1 MEAKDFSA
9 LRISLASP
17 EQIRSW
23 SYGEVTKP
31 ETINYRR
38 LRPEMDGLFCER
50 IFGPTRDWQ
59 CYCGKYKNI
68 RYRGIICDK
77 CGVEVTR
84 AAVRRERMG
93 HIELAA
99 PVAHVWYTRRVP
111 SYLGLLLD
119 VSRRN
124 LDRVLYFAQ
133 YVVTQVDEGARERA
147 IDRIQKELALKEQEL
162 AGGMEE
168 QADGQRGD
176 QLAEEFEAKAKAI
189 RQHFDGELTRLSDE
203 VTSEAQLAQRLVE
216 DQLGQTAVEA
226 ISLKSIEEVIVPEGK
241 TIDNDHISRIQT
253 LVNDHLTKLQAEAEN
268 MTEEEIAKISGGMDA
283 ANNGAEQL
291 AEIESRLET
300 FREAAQKQID
310 ELEKL
315 QSLQFLA
322 ENPDKDKSKFEFFLS
337 ESRYRDLKGKFGNV
351 FQASMGAEA
360 FYDILGALNLTKM
373 NEQLWHEVRTT
384 RSKQR
389 RKKATKRLRVVES
402 LQNSSTTVTDTD
414 ETNQE
419 NEPRGNRP
427 EWMIMTALP
436 VIPPDLRPMVQL
448 DGGRFA
454 TSDLNDLY
462 RRVINRNNRL
472 KHLLDLGAPDVI
484 VRNEKRMLQEAVD
497 SLIDNSQRGKALS
510 RRGRRELK
518 SLSDML
524 KGKKGRFR
532 RNLLGK
538 RVDYSGRSVIVIGP
552 KLKLHQCGLPKSMAL
567 ELYRPFVISRLVH
580 YTYASNVKGAKR
592 IIERERPEVWEVL
605 EEVIKER
612 PVLLNR
618 APTLHRLGIQ
628 AFEPLLVEG
637 KAIQI
642 HPLVCSA
649 FNADFDGDQM
659 AVHIPLSD
667 QAVKEAR
674 ELMLST
680 KNLLQP
686 SDGAPVVGPSKDMV
700 LGNYYLTMD
709 PTVEIVALKS
719 RADEFRS
726 EQVLYGGDHR
736 VGIAVGSNGYYY
748 AQFRKIPNVKI
759 FKDGTRLDAS
769 GRPKVVETAVDR
781 TVQALLEGEVDCML
795 ANAYEMNKYLR
806 GKGLEDRL
814 EITNLHERRAVVDM
828 DEVEYLYRIGLVQ
841 LHTPI
846 LLGNVYDQRSQQD
859 EPEIC
864 TVGRAVFNRILP
876 DEMRFVQ
883 KTMGKKDLQELVAR
897 CYQVIGAERTTDVVD
912 AIKNYGFHY
921 ATISGTTIAVSDLT
935 IPDERDEILQRA
947 DSVVTRADRD
957 FRRGLMT
964 EEERY
969 QITIDEWKN
978 AKDHLQERI
987 EDALDPYGPVA
998 IMATSGSTKGGF
1010 GTITQLAGMRGLM
1023 ADPAGRII
1031 ELPIRSHFR
1040 EGLNALEF
1048 FISTH
1053 GARKGLAD
1061 TALRTADAGYLTRRL
1076 VDVAQD
1082 MIVNRWDCETPRGLT
1097 ISRSD
1102 DIAGQTIA
1110 ERIVGRCVADDVHHP
1125 QTNELIVERN
1135 GLIDEEIA
1143 DIIDKSSLEEVTVR
1157 SPLTCDLIHGVCALC
1172 YGRDLGSGEMV
1183 KIGAAVGIIAAQ
1195 SIGEP
1200 GTQLTLRTFHTGGTV
1215 KSSGGDITSGLPRVV
1230 ELFEARQEPKGQSVM
1245 TDIGGILRLTQR
1257 EDGAAIATVI
1267 DSEVISEVHEIPPE
1281 WVVHVTD
1288 GKDIKEGAVIASHS
1302 EELKSPMAGTVHIE
1316 GNVVA
1321 IRAETDELEYEISD
1335 GWGIW
1340 VTDGEDIKKGAVIAS
1355 HSGELKSS
1363 MAGAVHIEGST
1374 VYIRAERRDEQEY
1387 EIPANAR
1394 LRKEIH
1400 DGMEVKPGEQLTE
1413 GSKNPHRILRV
1424 LGPDATQLY
1433 LLSEIQEVYRSQGVN
1448 IADKHFETV
1457 IRKMMCKVQITQSGD
1472 SDLLP
1477 GELIDQLKLLEINEA
1492 LIAEN
1497 KEPALVTPVL
1507 LGITKAALNTE
1518 SYLSAASFQHT
1529 IKVLAGAAIEGKVD
1543 PLHGLKENVII
1554 GKLIPAGTGF
1564 EIYQER
1570 EAPPPDESPPDV
1582 ALEAQDALGLDEL
1595 GDQDDFENMLSEP

>member
-84 AAVRRERMG
+84 SSVRRERMG

-133 YVVTQVDEGARERA
+133 YVVTHVDEDARGKA
-147 IDRIQKELALKEQEL
+147 INRIKKELALKEQEL
-162 AGGMEE
+162 RGPIEE
-168 QADGQRGD
+168 QLSAVREGRE
-176 QLAEEFEAKAKAI
+176 QLARQFDSRVAAI
-189 RQHFDGELTRLSDE
+189 QQHFEGELARLSDE
-203 VTSEAQLAQRLVE
+203 VMNEAQLAQTQVE
-216 DQLGQTAVEA
+216 NLLGQPASSEIA
-226 ISLKSIEEVIVPEGK
+226 LKSTGSVVVPVGEPI
-241 TIDNDHISRIQT
+241 TNDHITRIQDT
-253 LVNDHLTKLQAEAEN
+253 VNQHLSALQTETEALAA
-268 MTEEEIAKISGGMDA
+268 EEIAKISGEIDA
-283 ANNGAEQL
+283 ENTDVEGSLEAQLEAQEERIKNIRESAE
-291 AEIESRLET
+291 
-300 FREAAQKQID
+300 KQIT
-310 ELEKL
+310 ELERL
-315 QSLQFLA
+315 QSLTASAASAPEEQRHK
-322 ENPDKDKSKFEFFLS
+322 ETPFLS
-337 ESRYRDLKGKFGNV
+337 EGRFRELKGRFGNV
-351 FQASMGAEA
+351 FQANMGAEA
-360 FYDILGALNLTKM
+360 FYEILSSLNLAKLTDM
-373 NEQLWHEVRTT
+373 LWNEVRTS

-389 RKKATKRLRVVES
+389 RRKATKRLSVVES
-402 LQNSSTTVTDTD
+402 LRNSRDTVIDQD
-414 ETNQE
+414 ETKQE
-419 NEPRGNRP
+419 NEPDGNRP
-427 EWMIMTALP
+427 EWMILTVLP

-552 KLKLHQCGLPKSMAL
+552 KLKLHQCGLPKTMAL
-567 ELYRPFVISRLVH
+567 ELYRPFVISKLVE
-580 YTYASNVKGAKR
+580 YNYASNVKGAKR

-605 EEVIKER
+605 EEVIRER

-659 AVHIPLSD
+659 AVHVPLSE
-667 QAVKEAR
+667 QAVQEAR
-674 ELMLST
+674 DLMLST
-680 KNLLQP
+680 RNLLKP
-686 SDGAPVVGPSKDMV
+686 SDGAPIVGPSKDMV

-709 PTVEIVALKS
+709 PTVEIVALRE
-719 RADEFRS
+719 RAEEFRTES
-726 EQVLYGGDHR
+726 AALSGTPT
-736 VGIAVGSNGYYY
+736 VGIAFRSNGYYY
-748 AQFRKIPNVKI
+748 AQFRRVPNSQLYMDETTVDANGRQQVVKSAI
-759 FKDGTRLDAS
+759 
-769 GRPKVVETAVDR
+769 DR
-781 TVQALLEGEVDCML
+781 TVDALLAGEVDCML
-795 ANAYEMNKYLR
+795 ANAYEARIYLR
-806 GKGLEDRL
+806 QRGLDDKL
-814 EITNLHERRAVVDM
+814 EITNLHERRVVVDM
-828 DEVEYLYRIGLVQ
+828 DEVEYLYRIGLVN

-846 LLGNVYDQRSQQD
+846 LLGNVYDGREPNE
-859 EPEIC
+859 EPEIT
-864 TVGRAVFNRILP
+864 TVGRAIFNRMLP
-876 DEMRFVQ
+876 DEMRYVQ
-883 KTMGKKDLQELVAR
+883 ETMGKKGLQQLVAR
-897 CYQVIGAERTTDVVD
+897 CYQVIGGERTTEVVD
-912 AIKNYGFHY
+912 AIKNFGFHY
-921 ATISGTTIAVSDLT
+921 ATISGTTIAVHDLT
-935 IPDERDEILQRA
+935 IPDERADILRQAEDVVSRA
-947 DSVVTRADRD
+947 ERD

-969 QITIDEWKN
+969 QITVDQWN
-978 AKDHLQERI
+978 RAKDELQDQI
-987 EDALDPYGPVA
+987 QDSLDPYGPIA
-998 IMATSGSTKGGF
+998 IMALSGSTKGGF
-1010 GTITQLAGMRGLM
+1010 GPITQLAGMRGLM
-1023 ADPAGRII
+1023 ADPSGRII

-1040 EGLNALEF
+1040 EGLNALEY

-1082 MIVNRWDCETPRGLT
+1082 MIVNRWDCNTTDGLL
-1097 ISRSD
+1097 IRRAD
-1102 DIAGQTIA
+1102 DIAGQTLD
-1110 ERIVGRCVADDVHHP
+1110 ERIVGRCAAQDIYEPESGELLVAR
-1125 QTNELIVERN
+1125 NEM
-1135 GLIDEEIA
+1135 IDEEIA
-1143 DIIDKSSLEEVTVR
+1143 EKIERSSLEEVVVR

-1172 YGRDLGSGEMV
+1172 YGRDLGAGDMV
-1183 KIGAAVGIIAAQ
+1183 DIGAAVGIIAAQ

-1200 GTQLTLRTFHTGGTV
+1200 GTQLTLRTFHSGGTAEV
-1215 KSSGGDITSGLPRVV
+1215 RDITSGLPRVE
-1230 ELFEARQEPKGQSVM
+1230 ELFEARRKPKGEAVL
-1245 TDIGGILRLTQR
+1245 TNLGGVLRLTVQG
-1257 EDGAAIATVI
+1257 EGDDQVQVATVI
-1267 DSEVISEVHEIPPE
+1267 DSEMTNETHVVPEDWEILAA
-1281 WVVHVTD
+1281 D
-1288 GKDIKEGAVIASHS
+1288 GKDIKEGALVAKNRDG
-1302 EELKSPMAGTVHIE
+1302 ELRAGMAGTAHIE
-1316 GNVVA
+1316 DHTVF
-1321 IRAETDELEYEISD
+1321 IRF
-1335 GWGIW
+1335 
-1340 VTDGEDIKKGAVIAS
+1340 
-1355 HSGELKSS
+1355 
-1363 MAGAVHIEGST
+1363 
-1374 VYIRAERRDEQEY
+1374 ERRDEDIH
-1387 EIPANAR
+1387 EIPKNAR
-1394 LRKEIH
+1394 LRKNIH
-1400 DGMEVKPGEQLTE
+1400 DGMTVQPGEQLTE
-1413 GSKNPHRILRV
+1413 GSKNPHQILRAQ
-1424 LGPDATQLY
+1424 GANATQLY
-1433 LLSEIQEVYRSQGVN
+1433 LLGEIQEVYRSQGVN

-1457 IRKMMCKVQITQSGD
+1457 IRKMMCKVQITKSGD
-1472 SDLLP
+1472 SELLP
-1477 GELIDQLKLLEINEA
+1477 GDLVDQLELRAINER
-1492 LIAEN
+1492 L
-1497 KEPALVTPVL
+1497 KEEDREICSATPVL
-1507 LGITKAALNTE
+1507 LGITKAALSTE

-1529 IKVLAGAAIEGKVD
+1529 IKVLAGAAIEGQVD

-1564 EIYQER
+1564 HAYPDR
-1570 EAPPPDESPPDV
+1570 EEVAP
-1582 ALEAQDALGLDEL
+1582 AATLEAQGALDPDLFSDA
-1595 GDQDDFENMLSEP
+1595 DDFESMLSEL

>member
-23 SYGEVTKP
+23 SYGEVSKP

-84 AAVRRERMG
+84 SSVRRERMG

-133 YVVTQVDEGARERA
+133 YVITTVDEDARGKA
-147 IDRIQKELALKEQEL
+147 IARIEKELQLKEDEL
-162 AGGMEE
+162 SGAIEDQMNELR
-168 QADGQRGD
+168 DSRN
-176 QLAEEFEAKAKAI
+176 QLAEQFDEKVKAI
-189 RQHFDGELTRLSDE
+189 REHFDSELARLSDE
-203 VTSEAQLAQRLVE
+203 VMSEAQAAQSRVE
-216 DQLGQTAVEA
+216 TMLGQAAGEE
-226 ISLKSIEEVIVPEGK
+226 IGLKSTSAVVVAKGE
-241 TIDNDHISRIQT
+241 TISNDHISKIQS
-253 LVNDHLTKLQAEAEN
+253 LVNEHLGALQGEIELLAQ
-268 MTEEEIAKISGGMDA
+268 EEIGKISGEIDTANVDVDSSMD
-283 ANNGAEQL
+283 EQL
-291 AEIESRLET
+291 KELEERVETMRASAE
-300 FREAAQKQID
+300 KQIK
-310 ELEKL
+310 ELESL
-315 QSLQFLA
+315 QVLQFLG
-322 ENPDKDKSKFEFFLS
+322 EG
-337 ESRYRDLKGKFGNV
+337 RYRELKGKFGNV
-351 FQASMGAEA
+351 FQANMGAEA
-360 FYDILGALNLTKM
+360 FYEILSNLNLARLA
-373 NEQLWHEVRTT
+373 EELWLEVRTS

-389 RKKATKRLRVVES
+389 RRKATKRLRVVES
-402 LQNSSTTVTDTD
+402 LRNSRTTVIDQD
-414 ETNQE
+414 ETKQE
-419 NEPRGNRP
+419 NEPNGNRP
-427 EWMIMTALP
+427 EWMILTVLP

-552 KLKLHQCGLPKSMAL
+552 KLKLHQCGLPKTMAL
-567 ELYRPFVISRLVH
+567 ELYRPFVISRLVA
-580 YTYASNVKGAKR
+580 YNYASNVKGAKR

-605 EEVIKER
+605 EEVIRER

-659 AVHIPLSD
+659 AVHVPLSE
-667 QAVKEAR
+667 QAVNEAR

-680 KNLLQP
+680 RNLLKP
-686 SDGAPVVGPSKDMV
+686 SDGQPIVGPSKDMV

-709 PTVEIVALKS
+709 PTVEIVALRS
-719 RADEFRS
+719 RADEFRAES
-726 EQVLYGGDHR
+726 VLYSGAHK
-736 VGIAVGSNGYYY
+736 VGIAFRSNGYYY
-748 AQFRKIPNVKI
+748 AQFRNVPNSQLY
-759 FKDGTRLDAS
+759 LDETALDEN
-769 GRPKVVETAVDR
+769 GRPRVVKSAVDC
-781 TVQALLEGEVDCML
+781 TVDALLKGEVDCML
-795 ANAYEMNKYLR
+795 ANAYEARKYLR
-806 GKGLEDRL
+806 GRELEGQL
-814 EITNLHERRAVVDM
+814 EITNLHERRVVVDM
-828 DEVEYLYRIGLVQ
+828 DEVEYLYRLGLVK
-841 LHTPI
+841 LHSPI
-846 LLGNVYDQRSQQD
+846 LLGNVYDKREPQA

-864 TVGRAVFNRILP
+864 TVGRAIFNRILP

-883 KTMGKKDLQELVAR
+883 ETLGKRGLQDLVAR
-897 CYQVIGAERTTDVVD
+897 CYQVIGGEQTTEVVD

-921 ATISGTTIAVSDLT
+921 ATISGTTIAVSDLE
-935 IPDERDEILQRA
+935 IPVERA
-947 DSVVTRADRD
+947 DILREAEEVVTRAERD

-969 QITIDEWKN
+969 QITIDEWN
-978 AKDHLQERI
+978 RAKDDLQDHI
-987 EDALDPYGPVA
+987 QDTIDPYGPIA
-998 IMATSGSTKGGF
+998 IMALSGSTKGGF
-1010 GTITQLAGMRGLM
+1010 GPITQLAGMRGLM

-1040 EGLNALEF
+1040 GGLNALEY

-1082 MIVNRWDCETPRGLT
+1082 MIVNRWDCNTYRGLKVR
-1097 ISRSD
+1097 RSD
-1102 DIAGQTIA
+1102 DIAGQTID
-1110 ERIVGRCVADDVHHP
+1110 ERIVGRCSAEDIYDPESGALLVGR
-1125 QTNELIVERN
+1125 NEM
-1135 GLIDEEIA
+1135 IDEDIA
-1143 DIIDKSSLEEVTVR
+1143 ASIQNSELKEVEVR

-1172 YGRDLGSGEMV
+1172 YGRDLGTGEMV
-1183 KIGAAVGIIAAQ
+1183 NIGAAVGIIAAQ

-1200 GTQLTLRTFHTGGTV
+1200 GTQLTLRTFHSGGTAEV
-1215 KSSGGDITSGLPRVV
+1215 RDITSGLPRVE
-1230 ELFEARQEPKGQSVM
+1230 ELFEARRKPKGESVM
-1245 TDIGGILRLTQR
+1245 TEMGGILRLTQR
-1257 EDGAAIATVI
+1257 GDGDDRVTVATVI
-1267 DSEVISEVHEIPPE
+1267 DSTMENEHHVVPEGWEI
-1281 WVVHVTD
+1281 VAQD
-1288 GKDIKEGAVIASHS
+1288 GKEIAKGAVVAKNGDEEMIATLS
-1302 EELKSPMAGTVHIE
+1302 GTVH
-1316 GNVVA
+1316 
-1321 IRAETDELEYEISD
+1321 LEDQS
-1335 GWGIW
+1335 
-1340 VTDGEDIKKGAVIAS
+1340 
-1355 HSGELKSS
+1355 
-1363 MAGAVHIEGST
+1363 
-1374 VYIRAERRDEQEY
+1374 VYIRFEDTQEEDY

-1394 LRKEIH
+1394 LRKNIFE
-1400 DGMEVKPGEQLTE
+1400 GMTVKPGEQLTE
-1413 GSKNPHRILRV
+1413 GSKNPHHILRV
-1424 LGPDATQLY
+1424 SGAEDTQLY
-1433 LLSEIQEVYRSQGVN
+1433 LLSEIQEVYRSQGVP

-1457 IRKMMCKVQITQSGD
+1457 IRKMMCKVQITDSGD

-1477 GELIDQLKLLEINEA
+1477 GELIDQLELRQINQDLLAEDKEICKGSP
-1492 LIAEN
+1492 I
-1497 KEPALVTPVL
+1497 L
-1507 LGITKAALNTE
+1507 LGITKAALSTE

-1529 IKVLAGAAIEGKVD
+1529 IKVLAGAAIEGQVD

-1564 EIYQER
+1564 HAYHDR
-1570 EAPPPDESPPDV
+1570 ELAAPM
-1582 ALEAQDALGLDEL
+1582 ATLEAQGALDFDEV
-1595 GDQDDFENMLSEP
+1595 GDQDDFENMLSEL

>member
-84 AAVRRERMG
+84 SSVRRERMG

-133 YVVTQVDEGARERA
+133 YVVTTVDEDARNKA
-147 IDRIQKELALKEQEL
+147 IARIEKELQSKEAEISG
-162 AGGMEE
+162 ATEE
-168 QADGQRGD
+168 QMTALRDNRD
-176 QLAEEFEAKAKAI
+176 QIAEEFDTKAKAI
-189 RQHFDGELTRLSDE
+189 RQHFDAELARLSDE
-203 VTSEAQLAQRLVE
+203 VMSEAQSAQTSVE
-216 DQLGQTAVEA
+216 SLLGQNASEDIKLDSASAVVVAQGE
-226 ISLKSIEEVIVPEGK
+226 
-241 TIDNDHISRIQT
+241 TITNDHISKIQT
-253 LVNDHLTKLQAEAEN
+253 LVNEHLSSLQGEIEALAQ
-268 MTEEEIAKISGGMDA
+268 EEIAKVSG
-283 ANNGAEQL
+283 
-291 AEIESRLET
+291 EIETANVDVDSSMNEQVQELDEKLQNLR
-300 FREAAQKQID
+300 ASADKQIE
-310 ELEKL
+310 ELDKL
-315 QSLQFLA
+315 QSLVAYSETATKIRNEQK
-322 ENPDKDKSKFEFFLS
+322 KDSPFIS
-337 ESRYRDLKGKFGNV
+337 ESKYRELKSKFGNV
-351 FQASMGAEA
+351 FQAAMGAEA
-360 FYDILGALNLTKM
+360 FYEILSNINMTKM
-373 NEQLWHEVRTT
+373 AEMLWDEVRNA
-384 RSKQR
+384 RSKQVR
-389 RKKATKRLRVVES
+389 RKATKRLRVVES
-402 LQNSSTTVTDTD
+402 LRSSRTTVMDKD
-414 ETNQE
+414 ETKQE
-419 NEPRGNRP
+419 NEPDGNRP
-427 EWMIMTALP
+427 EWMILTVLP

-552 KLKLHQCGLPKSMAL
+552 KLKLHQCGLPKTMAL
-567 ELYRPFVISRLVH
+567 ELYRPFVISRLVA
-580 YTYASNVKGAKR
+580 YNYASNVKGAKR

-605 EEVIKER
+605 EEVIRER

-659 AVHIPLSD
+659 AVHVPLSE

-674 ELMLST
+674 DLMLST
-680 KNLLQP
+680 RNLLKP
-686 SDGAPVVGPSKDMV
+686 SDGAPIVGPSKDMV

-709 PTVEIVALKS
+709 PTVEIVALRA
-719 RADEFRS
+719 RADEFRAES
-726 EQVLYGGDHR
+726 ALYAGEHK
-736 VGIAVGSNGYYY
+736 VGIAFRSNGYYY
-748 AQFRKIPNVKI
+748 AQFRNVPNSEL
-759 FKDGTRLDAS
+759 FLDETAPDDN
-769 GRPKVVETAVDR
+769 GRPRVVKSAVDR
-781 TVQALLEGEVDCML
+781 TVAALLSGEVDCML
-795 ANAYEMNKYLR
+795 ANAYEMRKYLR
-806 GKGLEDRL
+806 ANDLEDQL
-814 EITNLHERRAVVDM
+814 EITNLHERRVVVDM
-828 DEVEYLYRIGLVQ
+828 DEVEYLYRIGLVN
-841 LHTPI
+841 LHSPI
-846 LLGNVYDQRSQQD
+846 LLGNVYDELGPQD

-864 TVGRAVFNRILP
+864 TVGRAMFNRILP

-883 KTMGKKDLQELVAR
+883 ETLGKRGLQDLVAR
-897 CYQVIGAERTTDVVD
+897 CYQVIGGERTTEVVD
-912 AIKNYGFHY
+912 AIKNFGFHY

-935 IPDERDEILQRA
+935 IPDERADILREA
-947 DSVVTRADRD
+947 EGVVTRAERD

-969 QITIDEWKN
+969 QITIDEWN
-978 AKDHLQERI
+978 RAKDYLQDQI
-987 EDALDPYGPVA
+987 QDALDPYGPIA
-998 IMATSGSTKGGF
+998 IMALSGSTKGGF
-1010 GTITQLAGMRGLM
+1010 GPITQLAGMRGLM
-1023 ADPAGRII
+1023 ADPSGRII
-1031 ELPIRSHFR
+1031 DLPIRSHFR
-1040 EGLNALEF
+1040 EGLNALEY

-1082 MIVNRWDCETPRGLT
+1082 MIVNRWDCNTNRGLL
-1097 ISRSD
+1097 IYRSD
-1102 DIAGQTIA
+1102 DIAGQTIG
-1110 ERIVGRCVADDVHHP
+1110 ERIVGRCSAEDIFDP
-1125 QTNELIVERN
+1125 ETQALIVGRN
-1135 GLIDEEIA
+1135 EMIDEEVAAKIQQ
-1143 DIIDKSSLEEVTVR
+1143 STLEVVEAR

-1172 YGRDLGSGEMV
+1172 YGRDLGTGEMV
-1183 KIGAAVGIIAAQ
+1183 NIGSAVGIIAAQ

-1200 GTQLTLRTFHTGGTV
+1200 GTQLTLRTFHSGGTAEV
-1215 KSSGGDITSGLPRVV
+1215 RDITSGLPRVE
-1230 ELFEARQEPKGQSVM
+1230 ELFEARRKPKGESVL
-1245 TDIGGILRLTQR
+1245 TEIGGILRLTER
-1257 EDGAAIATVI
+1257 EDGARIATVI
-1267 DSEVISEVHEIPPE
+1267 DSDVRNETHVVPEDWEIVAQDRKE
-1281 WVVHVTD
+1281 
-1288 GKDIKEGAVIASHS
+1288 IKEGALVARNGD
-1302 EELKSPMAGTVHIE
+1302 EEL
-1316 GNVVA
+1316 
-1321 IRAETDELEYEISD
+1321 RASL
-1335 GWGIW
+1335 
-1340 VTDGEDIKKGAVIAS
+1340 
-1355 HSGELKSS
+1355 
-1363 MAGAVHIEGST
+1363 AGAVHIEDHT
-1374 VYIRAERRDEQEY
+1374 VFIRFEERAEDEY

-1394 LRKEIH
+1394 LRKTIF
-1400 DGMEVKPGEQLTE
+1400 DGMEVAAGEQLTE
-1413 GSKNPHRILRV
+1413 GSKNPHQILRV
-1424 LGPDATQLY
+1424 LGANATQLY

-1457 IRKMMCKVQITQSGD
+1457 IRKMMCKVQITRSGD

-1477 GELIDQLKLLEINEA
+1477 GELIDQLKLLEINER
-1492 LIAEN
+1492 LIAEDA
-1497 KEPALVTPVL
+1497 EPCSGTPVL
-1507 LGITKAALNTE
+1507 LGITKAALSTE

-1529 IKVLAGAAIEGKVD
+1529 IKVLAGAAIEGQVD

-1564 EIYQER
+1564 HAYHDR
-1570 EAPPPDESPPDV
+1570 EVIAPAVTLESQG
-1582 ALEAQDALGLDEL
+1582 ALDIDEL
-1595 GDQDDFENMLSEP
+1595 GDQDDFENMLSEL

>member
-17 EQIRSW
+17 EQVRSW

-84 AAVRRERMG
+84 SSVRRERMG

-133 YVVTQVDEGARERA
+133 YVVTHVDEDARSRA
-147 IDRIQKELALKEQEL
+147 IGRIENELAAKEQEL
-162 AGGMEE
+162 ADEIE
-168 QADGQRGD
+168 RQISETREDR
-176 QLAEEFEAKAKAI
+176 ENKAAAI
-189 RQHFDGELTRLSDE
+189 RDHFESELSRLSDE
-203 VTSEAQLAQRLVE
+203 VMSEAQTAQSQVE
-216 DQLGQTAVEA
+216 SLLGQAAAAE
-226 ISLKSIEEVIVPEGK
+226 ISLESISEAVVAEGEVI
-241 TIDNDHISRIQT
+241 TNDHISKIQAM
-253 LVNDHLTKLQAEAEN
+253 VNEHLSGLQAETDALVQ
-268 MTEEEIAKISGGMDA
+268 EEIGKIGSEADS
-283 ANNGAEQL
+283 AEGDDD
-291 AEIESRLET
+291 SSLEEQ
-300 FREAAQKQID
+300 FD
-310 ELEKL
+310 ELKAKTKVYRDKADEQINDLNRLLSL
-315 QSLQFLA
+315 QSAAITSSSDRQARIRQAGTDYVFI
-322 ENPDKDKSKFEFFLS
+322 S
-337 ESRYRDLKGKFGNV
+337 ESKYRELKSKFGNV
-351 FQASMGAEA
+351 FQAAMGAEA
-360 FYDILGALNLTKM
+360 FYDVLSDLHLAKM
-373 NEQLWHEVRTT
+373 TEMLWDEVRHA
-384 RSKQR
+384 RSKQVR
-389 RKKATKRLRVVES
+389 RKATKRLKVVES
-402 LQNSSTTVTDTD
+402 LRSSRETVIDTD
-414 ETNQE
+414 ETKQE
-419 NEPRGNRP
+419 NEPNGNRP
-427 EWMIMTALP
+427 EWMILTVLP

-552 KLKLHQCGLPKSMAL
+552 KLKLHQCGLPKTMAL
-567 ELYRPFVISRLVH
+567 ELYRPFVISRLVS
-580 YTYASNVKGAKR
+580 YNYASNVKGAKR

-605 EEVIKER
+605 EEVIRER

-659 AVHIPLSD
+659 AVHVPLSE

-680 KNLLQP
+680 RNLLKP
-686 SDGAPVVGPSKDMV
+686 SDGEPIVGPSKDMV

-709 PTVEIVALKS
+709 PTVEIVATRA

-726 EQVLYGGDHR
+726 ASAVFAGDLK
-736 VGIAVGSNGYYY
+736 VGIAYRSNGYYY
-748 AQFRKIPNVKI
+748 AQFRNVPNRVL
-759 FKDGTRLDAS
+759 FEDEVELDEN
-769 GRPKVVETAVDR
+769 GRPRTIMSAVDR
-781 TVQALLEGEVDCML
+781 MVEALLAGEVDCML
-795 ANAYEMNKYLR
+795 ANAYEMRKLMRAR
-806 GKGLEDRL
+806 GLDDQL
-814 EITNLHERRAVVDM
+814 EITNLHERRVVVDM
-828 DEVEYLYRIGLVQ
+828 DEVEYLYRLGLVD

-846 LLGNVYDQRSQQD
+846 LLGNVFDERLPQE

-864 TVGRAVFNRILP
+864 TIGRAIFNRILP

-883 KTMGKKDLQELVAR
+883 QTLDKKGLQNLVAR
-897 CYQVIGAERTTDVVD
+897 CHQEIGGEKTTEVVD

-921 ATISGTTIAVSDLT
+921 ATISGTTIAVSDLE
-935 IPDERDEILQRA
+935 IPDDRDNVLSDAQR
-947 DSVVTRADRD
+947 VVDGADRD

-964 EEERY
+964 EDERY
-969 QITIDEWKN
+969 QVTIDEWN
-978 AKDHLQERI
+978 RAKDKLQDRI
-987 EDALDPYGPVA
+987 QDNMAPYGPIA
-998 IMATSGSTKGGF
+998 IMAKSGATKGGF
-1010 GTITQLAGMRGLM
+1010 GPITQLAGMRGLM
-1023 ADPAGRII
+1023 ADPSGRII
-1031 ELPIRSHFR
+1031 DLPIRSHFR
-1040 EGLNALEF
+1040 EGLNALEY

-1082 MIVNRWDCETPRGLT
+1082 MIVNRWDCNTTRGLV
-1097 ISRSD
+1097 IRRD
-1102 DIAGQTIA
+1102 DGIAGQNVA
-1110 ERIVGRCVADDVHHP
+1110 ERIVGRCSAQEIVDPESD
-1125 QTNELIVERN
+1125 ELIVARN
-1135 GLIDEEIA
+1135 EMIDEEIA
-1143 DIIDKSSLEEVTVR
+1143 DKIENSSLEAVEVR
-1157 SPLTCDLIHGVCALC
+1157 SPLSCDLIHGVCALC
-1172 YGRDLGSGEMV
+1172 YGRDLGTGDMV
-1183 KIGAAVGIIAAQ
+1183 NIGAAVGIIAAQ

-1200 GTQLTLRTFHTGGTV
+1200 GTQLTLRTFHSGGTAEV
-1215 KSSGGDITSGLPRVV
+1215 RDITSGLPRVE
-1230 ELFEARQEPKGQSVM
+1230 ELFEARRKPKGESVM
-1245 TDIGGILRLTQR
+1245 TTIGGRLNIIER
-1257 EDGAAIATVI
+1257 EGARIATVVY
-1267 DSEVISEVHEIPPE
+1267 SEPLSARQVVPDEWEIVAE
-1281 WVVHVTD
+1281 D
-1288 GKDIKEGAVIASHS
+1288 GRDIQDGAVIAKNGDDDMRAEMSGRVHVEDHVIYIRDEIREE
-1302 EELKSPMAGTVHIE
+1302 EEL
-1316 GNVVA
+1316 
-1321 IRAETDELEYEISD
+1321 
-1335 GWGIW
+1335 
-1340 VTDGEDIKKGAVIAS
+1340 
-1355 HSGELKSS
+1355 
-1363 MAGAVHIEGST
+1363 
-1374 VYIRAERRDEQEY
+1374 

-1394 LRKEIH
+1394 LRKSIF
-1400 DGMEVKPGEQLTE
+1400 DGMTVAPGEQLTE
-1413 GSKNPHRILRV
+1413 GSKNPHQILRV
-1424 LGPDATQLY
+1424 QGAKATQLY
-1433 LLSEIQEVYRSQGVN
+1433 LLGEIQDVYRSQGVN

-1457 IRKMMCKVQITQSGD
+1457 IRKMMCKVQITRSGD
-1472 SDLLP
+1472 SELLP
-1477 GELIDQLKLLEINEA
+1477 GELIDQLKLLEINER
-1492 LIAEN
+1492 LISEDL
-1497 KEPALVTPVL
+1497 EPCSGQPVL
-1507 LGITKAALNTE
+1507 LGITKAALSTE

-1529 IKVLAGAAIEGKVD
+1529 IKVLAGAAIEGQLD

-1564 EIYQER
+1564 HAYQDR
-1570 EAPPPDESPPDV
+1570 EAVAPPV
-1582 ALEAQDALGLDEL
+1582 TLEAQGALDLDEV
-1595 GDQDDFENMLSEP
+1595 GDQDDFENMLSEL

>member
-1 MEAKDFSA
+1 MEARDFSA

-50 IFGPTRDWQ
+50 TFGPTRDWQ

-84 AAVRRERMG
+84 SSVRRERMG

-133 YVVTQVDEGARERA
+133 YVVTQVDEDARGKAVSRIENELEEKER
-147 IDRIQKELALKEQEL
+147 ELTGVIE
-162 AGGMEE
+162 
-168 QADGQRGD
+168 D
-176 QLAEEFEAKAKAI
+176 QLREAQDSRAQIAEEFDSKVAAI
-189 RQHFDGELTRLSDE
+189 REHFDAELARLSDE
-203 VTSEAQLAQRLVE
+203 VMSEAQAAQTRIE
-216 DQLGQTAVEA
+216 SMLGQEA
-226 ISLKSIEEVIVPEGK
+226 AADIKLKSTAAVVVAKGD
-241 TIDNDHISRIQT
+241 TIANDHISQIQNQ
-253 LVNDHLTKLQAEAEN
+253 VNDHLSALQGEIE
-268 MTEEEIAKISGGMDA
+268 TLTQEEIAKISGDIDGANVDA
-283 ANNGAEQL
+283 ESSVSEQAHEIDERIRVMRDGAE
-291 AEIESRLET
+291 
-300 FREAAQKQID
+300 KQIS
-310 ELEKL
+310 ELQELHIL
-315 QSLQFLA
+315 Q
-322 ENPDKDKSKFEFFLS
+322 FLS
-337 ESRYRDLKGKFGNV
+337 ESRYRELKGRFGNV
-351 FQASMGAEA
+351 FQANMGAEA
-360 FYDILGALNLTKM
+360 FYEILSNLNLAKLAD
-373 NEQLWHEVRTT
+373 ELWVEVRTSK
-384 RSKQR
+384 SKQR
-389 RKKATKRLRVVES
+389 RRKATKRLRVVES
-402 LQNSSTTVTDTD
+402 LRGSSETVIDRD
-414 ETNQE
+414 ETKQE
-419 NEPRGNRP
+419 NEPHGNSP
-427 EWMIMTALP
+427 EWMILTVLP

-484 VRNEKRMLQEAVD
+484 VRNEKRMLQESVD

-552 KLKLHQCGLPKSMAL
+552 KLKLHQCGLPKTMAL
-567 ELYRPFVISRLVH
+567 ELYRPFVISRLVA
-580 YTYASNVKGAKR
+580 YNYASNVKGAKR

-659 AVHIPLSD
+659 AVHVPLSE
-667 QAVKEAR
+667 QAVTEAR
-674 ELMLST
+674 DLMLST
-680 KNLLQP
+680 RNLLKP
-686 SDGAPVVGPSKDMV
+686 SDGAPIVGPSKDMV

-709 PTVEIVALKS
+709 PTVEIVALRS

-726 EQVLYGGDHR
+726 ANALFTGDHK
-736 VGIAVGSNGYYY
+736 VGIAFRSNGYYY
-748 AQFRKIPNVKI
+748 AQFRHVPHSEL
-759 FKDGTRLDAS
+759 FLDETETDAN
-769 GRPKVVETAVDR
+769 GRPQVLKSAVDR
-781 TVQALLEGEVDCML
+781 TVDALLAGDIDCML
-795 ANAYEMNKYLR
+795 ANAYEARKYLR
-806 GKGLEDRL
+806 ARELEDRL
-814 EITNLHERRAVVDM
+814 EITNLHERRVVVDM
-828 DEVEYLYRIGLVQ
+828 DEVEYLYRIGLVD

-846 LLGNVYDQRSQQD
+846 LLGNVYDKREPQE

-864 TVGRAVFNRILP
+864 TIGRAMFNRILP
-876 DEMRFVQ
+876 DEMRFEQ
-883 KTMGKKDLQELVAR
+883 QTMGKRGLQDLVAR
-897 CYQVIGAERTTDVVD
+897 CYQVIGGERTTEVVD
-912 AIKNYGFHY
+912 AIKNFGFHY

-935 IPDERDEILQRA
+935 IPEERADILQRA
-947 DSVVTRADRD
+947 EDVVTRAERD

-964 EEERY
+964 KEERY
-969 QITIDEWKN
+969 QITIDEWN
-978 AKDHLQERI
+978 RAKDHLQDHI
-987 EDALDPYGPVA
+987 QDTLDPYGPIA
-998 IMATSGSTKGGF
+998 IMAISGSTKGGF
-1010 GTITQLAGMRGLM
+1010 GPITQLAGMRGLM
-1023 ADPAGRII
+1023 ADPSGRII

-1040 EGLNALEF
+1040 EGLNALEY

-1082 MIVNRWDCETPRGLT
+1082 MIVNRWDCNTLRGLK
-1097 ISRSD
+1097 IRRSD
-1102 DIAGQTIA
+1102 DVAGQTMD
-1110 ERIVGRCVADDVHHP
+1110 ERIVGRCAAEDIINP
-1125 QTNELIVERN
+1125 ETGNLIVGRN
-1135 GLIDEEIA
+1135 EMIDEDIA
-1143 DIIDKSSLEEVTVR
+1143 FAIEDSTLADVEVR

-1172 YGRDLGSGEMV
+1172 YGRDLGTGEMV
-1183 KIGAAVGIIAAQ
+1183 NIGAAVGIIAAQ

-1200 GTQLTLRTFHTGGTV
+1200 GTQLTLRTFHSGGTAE
-1215 KSSGGDITSGLPRVV
+1215 SRGDITSGLPRVE
-1230 ELFEARQEPKGQSVM
+1230 ELFEARRKPKGESVM
-1245 TDIGGILRLTQR
+1245 TGIGGVLRITDR
-1257 EDGAAIATVI
+1257 EDGARVATVTYSQVR
-1267 DSEVISEVHEIPPE
+1267 SEVQVVPEDWEI
-1281 WVVHVTD
+1281 VVADRKQV
-1288 GKDIKEGAVIASHS
+1288 KEGAIIAKNG
-1302 EELKSPMAGTVHIE
+1302 EDELRAKMAGEVYIE
-1316 GNVVA
+1316 
-1321 IRAETDELEYEISD
+1321 D
-1335 GWGIW
+1335 
-1340 VTDGEDIKKGAVIAS
+1340 
-1355 HSGELKSS
+1355 H
-1363 MAGAVHIEGST
+1363 T
-1374 VYIRAERRDEQEY
+1374 VYIRDEDTDEWH
-1387 EIPANAR
+1387 EDIPANAR
-1394 LRKEIH
+1394 LRKSIW
-1400 DGMEVKPGEQLTE
+1400 DGMTVEPGEQLTE
-1413 GSKNPHRILRV
+1413 GSMNPHLILRV
-1424 LGPDATQLY
+1424 LGADATQLY
-1433 LLSEIQEVYRSQGVN
+1433 LLSEIQEVYRSQGVP

-1457 IRKMMCKVQITQSGD
+1457 IRKMMCKVQITRSGD
-1472 SDLLP
+1472 SELLP
-1477 GELIDQLKLLEINEA
+1477 GELVDQLKLLEINER
-1492 LIAEN
+1492 LISEGR
-1497 KEPALVTPVL
+1497 EPSAGSPIL
-1507 LGITKAALNTE
+1507 LGITKAALSTE

-1529 IKVLAGAAIEGKVD
+1529 IKVLAGAAIEGQVD

-1564 EIYQER
+1564 HAYQDR
-1570 EAPPPDESPPDV
+1570 EAVAPPV
-1582 ALEAQDALGLDEL
+1582 TLEAQGALDLEEA
-1595 GDQDDFENMLSEP
+1595 GDQDDFENMLSEL

>member
-84 AAVRRERMG
+84 SSVRRERMG

-133 YVVTQVDEGARERA
+133 YVVTQVDQDARSKA
-147 IDRIQKELALKEQEL
+147 ITRIEKELELKEQEL
-162 AGGMEE
+162 TGELE
-168 QADGQRGD
+168 DQFSELRDNRD
-176 QLAEEFEAKAKAI
+176 QLAEEFESKVTAI
-189 RQHFDGELTRLSDE
+189 RSHFDGELGRLSDE
-203 VTSEAQLAQRLVE
+203 VMNEAQAAQTRVE
-216 DQLGQTAVEA
+216 SMLGQAASAE
-226 ISLKSIEEVIVPEGK
+226 ISLQATETVVVEKGEEI
-241 TIDNDHISRIQT
+241 TNDHISRIQT
-253 LVNDHLTKLQAEAEN
+253 QVNEYLSKLQSEI
-268 MTEEEIAKISGGMDA
+268 EELSKAEIAKISGDIDDA
-283 ANNGAEQL
+283 NVDVASSLDKQAE
-291 AEIESRLET
+291 EIEERIRNLRSSAE
-300 FREAAQKQID
+300 KQIN
-310 ELEKL
+310 ELEELHVL
-315 QSLQFLA
+315 Q
-322 ENPDKDKSKFEFFLS
+322 FLS
-337 ESRYRDLKGKFGNV
+337 ESRYRELKSRFGNV
-351 FQASMGAEA
+351 FQANMGAEA
-360 FYDILGALNLTKM
+360 FYEILGTLNLAKLA
-373 NEQLWHEVRTT
+373 EELWIEVRTSK
-384 RSKQR
+384 SKQR
-389 RKKATKRLRVVES
+389 SRKATKRLRVVES
-402 LQNSSTTVTDTD
+402 LRNSRSTVIDSD

-419 NEPRGNRP
+419 NEPNGNRP
-427 EWMIMTALP
+427 EWMILTVLP

-552 KLKLHQCGLPKSMAL
+552 KLKLHQCGLPKTMAL
-567 ELYRPFVISRLVH
+567 ELYRPFVISRLVQ
-580 YTYASNVKGAKR
+580 YNYASNVKGAKR

-605 EEVIKER
+605 EEVIRER

-659 AVHIPLSD
+659 AVHVPLSE

-680 KNLLQP
+680 RNLLKP
-686 SDGAPVVGPSKDMV
+686 SDGMPIVGPSKDMV

-709 PTVEIVALKS
+709 PTVEIVAQKA

-726 EQVLYGGDHR
+726 EQVLYGGEHK
-736 VGIAVGSNGYYY
+736 VGIAVRSNGYYY
-748 AQFRKIPNVKI
+748 AQFRQVPNVEL
-759 FKDGTRLDAS
+759 FFDDTEPDDN
-769 GRPKVVETAVDR
+769 GRPKVLETAVDR
-781 TVQALLEGEVDCML
+781 TVQALLDGEVDCIL
-795 ANAYEMNKYLR
+795 ANAYEMRRYMR
-806 GKGLEDRL
+806 AKGLEDQL
-814 EITNLHERRAVVDM
+814 EITNLHERRVVVDM
-828 DEVEYLYRIGLVQ
+828 DEVEYLYRIGLVH

-846 LLGNVYDQRSQQD
+846 LLGNVYDTRGPQD

-864 TVGRAVFNRILP
+864 TVGRAIFNRILP

-883 KTMGKKDLQELVAR
+883 ETMGKKGLQQLVAR
-897 CYQVIGAERTTDVVD
+897 CYQVIGAEITTEVVD

-935 IPDERDEILQRA
+935 IPDERTDILQGA
-947 DSVVTRADRD
+947 DEVVTRAERD

-969 QITIDEWKN
+969 QITIDEWN
-978 AKDHLQERI
+978 RAKEFLQDRI
-987 EDALDPYGPVA
+987 RDTLDPYGPIA
-998 IMATSGSTKGGF
+998 IMAISGSTKGGF
-1010 GTITQLAGMRGLM
+1010 GPITQLAGMRGLM
-1023 ADPAGRII
+1023 ADPSGRII
-1031 ELPIRSHFR
+1031 DLPIRSHFR
-1040 EGLNALEF
+1040 EGLNALEY

-1082 MIVNRWDCETPRGLT
+1082 MIVNRWDCNTQRGLT
-1097 ISRSD
+1097 IRRSD
-1102 DIAGQTIA
+1102 DVAGQTIE
-1110 ERIVGRCVADDVHHP
+1110 ERIVGRCASEDLFDP
-1125 QTNELIVERN
+1125 DSDELIVGRN
-1135 GLIDEEIA
+1135 EIIDEEIA
-1143 DIIDKSSLEEVTVR
+1143 AAIQNSSVEELEVR

-1172 YGRDLGSGEMV
+1172 YGRDLGTGDMV
-1183 KIGAAVGIIAAQ
+1183 GIGSAVGIIAAQ

-1200 GTQLTLRTFHTGGTV
+1200 GTQLTLRTFHSGGTAETT
-1215 KSSGGDITSGLPRVV
+1215 DITSGLPRVE
-1230 ELFEARQEPKGQSVM
+1230 ELFEARRKPRGEAVM
-1245 TDIGGILRLTQR
+1245 TNLGGVLRLTER
-1257 EDGAAIATVI
+1257 EDHVRIATVI
-1267 DSEVISEVHEIPPE
+1267 YSEVENETHVVPEDWEICVE
-1281 WVVHVTD
+1281 D
-1288 GKDIKEGAVIASHS
+1288 GKDVEIGGLVAANGAQ
-1302 EELKSPMAGTVHIE
+1302 ELKAGLAGTVHIE
-1316 GNVVA
+1316 DHT
-1321 IRAETDELEYEISD
+1321 I
-1335 GWGIW
+1335 
-1340 VTDGEDIKKGAVIAS
+1340 
-1355 HSGELKSS
+1355 
-1363 MAGAVHIEGST
+1363 
-1374 VYIRAERRDEQEY
+1374 YIRNETSESEEY

-1394 LRKEIH
+1394 LRKEIF
-1400 DGMEVKPGEQLTE
+1400 DGMTVALGAQLTE
-1413 GSKNPHRILRV
+1413 GPRNPHSILRV
-1424 LGPDATQLY
+1424 LGPDATQMY
-1433 LLSEIQEVYRSQGVN
+1433 LLGEIQEVYRSQGVN

-1457 IRKMMCKVQITQSGD
+1457 IRKMMCKVQITKSGD

-1477 GELIDQLKLLEINEA
+1477 GELIDRLKLLEINES
-1492 LIAEN
+1492 LIAEDR
-1497 KEPALVTPVL
+1497 EPCAGTPIL
-1507 LGITKAALNTE
+1507 LGITKAALSTE

-1529 IKVLAGAAIEGKVD
+1529 IKVLAGAAIEGQVD

-1564 EIYQER
+1564 HAYQDR
-1570 EAPPPDESPPDV
+1570 EAV
-1582 ALEAQDALGLDEL
+1582 APSVTLEAQGALDFDDMS
-1595 GDQDDFENMLSEP
+1595 DQDDFENMLSEL